1 MEQKTTLRELREQSG
16 KTRAEVA
23 NALGVTPNAITN
35 YEYGKRRLS
44 LEQVLLL
51 SKMYE
56 STAEEIIT
64 AQLNNCLKAQGDN
77 PTKH

>member
-1 MEQKTTLRELREQSG
+1 MERKTTLRELREQSG

-51 SKMYE
+51 LVLGFKLSPPSSY
-56 STAEEIIT
+56 SYNHLIV
-64 AQLNNCLKAQGDN
+64 
-77 PTKH
+77 